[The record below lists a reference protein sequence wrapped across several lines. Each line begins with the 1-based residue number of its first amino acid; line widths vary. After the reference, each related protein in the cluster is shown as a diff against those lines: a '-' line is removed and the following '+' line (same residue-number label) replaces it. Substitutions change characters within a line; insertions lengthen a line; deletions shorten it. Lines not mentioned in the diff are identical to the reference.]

1 MISPWRMDAAEFVDT
16 DDALIDRG
24 EEIER
29 MGIKAMDALHIAS
42 AEAAECDWFLT
53 TDKGILKKLHQLGPM
68 RIANPIDFVMEDDE

>member
-1 MISPWRMDAAEFVDT
+1 
-16 DDALIDRG
+16 
-24 EEIER
+24 

-53 TDKGILKKLHQLGPM
+53 TDKGILKKLRQLGPM

>member
-1 MISPWRMDAAEFVDT
+1 MISPWRTGATEFVDT

-53 TDKGILKKLHQLGPM
+53 TDKGILKKLRQLGTM
-68 RIANPIDFVMEDDE
+68 RIANPIDFVMEDDK